1 MNNTKIFYKY
11 IIKSQILLKYPKSKL
26 IKHNLQKVIFNIY
39 INTSNK
45 YYYIYLYN
53 ICLLIRMLTNKIL
66 YVKKIK
72 QNYGL
77 DKLHFSLKLKG
88 NSLWTFIETFNNFL
102 LPVFLNYNMG
112 LKKENFDKFGN
123 FNYFLKYID
132 PIFTSKNIVT
142 IWNNKNLLNIQL
154 IFKKQKINIKKKLC
168 IFAIFKNEMN
178 IWNKV
183 DNKVNLL
190 QISSSVTCT
199 ILFLRR
205 LLLPLLALEFS
216 LFLCTLNL
224 TDFFTYGVL

>member
-154 IFKKQKINIKKKLC
+154 IFKKQKINIKKNYVFLQYLKMKWILGKKK
-168 IFAIFKNEMN
+168 IKKKN
-178 IWNKV
+178 K
-183 DNKVNLL
+183 K
-190 QISSSVTCT
+190 
-199 ILFLRR
+199 
-205 LLLPLLALEFS
+205 
-216 LFLCTLNL
+216 
-224 TDFFTYGVL
+224 